1 MKLFTVHYNPA
12 RSDPDDQYVFVKEGF
27 NWPAFFVPIVW
38 LIYQRQIL
46 GIIAYLVAM
55 SVLLGVFELLSI
67 TDEVSL
73 VCSLGISF
81 LIGAEANDWRRASL
95 ARSGYRVV
103 EVVSGQTMVE
113 AETRF
118 FATHEMHEGSPTA
131 HPADHRPQARRS
143 RNLSDLGPPV
153 LGLFPKPE

>member
-1 MKLFTVHYNPA
+1 MKLYTVHHNPA

-38 LIYQRQIL
+38 LIYRGQVL
-46 GIIAYLVAM
+46 GIIAYLVVM
-55 SVLLGVFELLSI
+55 SVLIGVFELLAI
-67 TDEVSL
+67 TDEISF

-95 ARSGYRVV
+95 TRNGYRVI

-113 AETRF
+113 AETHF
-118 FATHEMHEGSPTA
+118 FATHEEAPSA
-131 HPADHRPQARRS
+131 HPADHRPTARRS

>member
-38 LIYQRQIL
+38 LIYRRQIL
-46 GIIAYLVAM
+46 GIVAYLVAM

-95 ARSGYRVV
+95 TRGGYRVV

-118 FATHEMHEGSPTA
+118 FATHEETSSA
-131 HPADHRPQARRS
+131 HPADHRPTSRRS
-143 RNLSDLGPPV
+143 GNMSDLGPPV